1 MPFRLRGTPAWFFS
15 IPAGTPQDWLP
26 SLRDSRNFFQLC
38 PHSISAG
45 FPRRDS
51 RHPHFC
57 AHFYSELHT
66 ILRPDWLYRPPEYKQ
81 AQSESSQDAP
91 DLCWLSSLCTFCCLF
106 LCLLFGSLV
115 FHAFLL
121 SASTFFCI
129 FFCIILAFLSA
140 FFSVTSF
147 VCYLESTSIFLCG
160 EAVITHACPAL
171 RFLPG
176 WFELRCSFV
185 GTRIISLNEGD
196 AACESLIDGLVTGD
210 KATAILI
217 LGVLLAADSDALVTG
232 GGFTGSCSP
241 DVTAPLAANPV
252 LCLLDLSQ
260 QHLKQLKHIMYQHYK
275 LHSWKV
281 YLEIDSQY
289 LITWGLHSKLYYIYL
304 V

>member
-91 DLCWLSSLCTFCCLF
+91 DLCWLSSLCTFCFLF
-106 LCLLFGSLV
+106 FCLLFGSLV

-217 LGVLLAADSDALVTG
+217 LGGWFWCLGHRRRIHWQLQPRCNSSIGCKSGLV
-232 GGFTGSCSP
+232 SARS
-241 DVTAPLAANPV
+241 VTATPKAVEAYYVSTLQTAFMKSLFRNWFTI
-252 LCLLDLSQ
+252 S
-260 QHLKQLKHIMYQHYK
+260 HY
-275 LHSWKV
+275 LRP
-281 YLEIDSQY
+281 
-289 LITWGLHSKLYYIYL
+289 TF
-304 V
+304 